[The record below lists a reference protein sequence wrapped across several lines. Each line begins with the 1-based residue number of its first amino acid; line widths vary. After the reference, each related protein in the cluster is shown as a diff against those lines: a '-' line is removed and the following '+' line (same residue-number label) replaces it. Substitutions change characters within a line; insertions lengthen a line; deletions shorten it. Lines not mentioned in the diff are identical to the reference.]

1 MTVLLDISGLSVRF
15 GGVHAL
21 RDVAMQVE
29 EGSIHG
35 LIGPN
40 GAGKTT
46 LLNCIGRVIE
56 PVGGSIN
63 FGDADLLSRRAHDLA
78 SLGVV
83 RTFQNLALIES
94 ATSLDNVRVG
104 LLRAGGMLHLHDFLP
119 TGARARKEREDTAAA
134 LESLSRLGLQEYAAS
149 VVATLPYGIRK
160 STEIARALCAR
171 PRMLLLDEPTAGLNA
186 REMDDLA
193 AVIRKLRSEMGITV
207 LLITHHIEFLLD
219 IADRVTVLD
228 LGRVIADGL
237 PQLMHTDDR
246 VRSAYLGTDE

>member
-1 MTVLLDISGLSVRF
+1 MTALLDVSGLTVRF

-21 RDVAMQVE
+21 QGVSMQVE

-63 FGDADLLSRRAHDLA
+63 FGGADLISHRAHGLA
-78 SLGVV
+78 SLGIA

-94 ATSLDNVRVG
+94 ATALDNVRVG
-104 LLRAGGMLHLHDFLP
+104 LLRTGGMLRFHDFLP
-119 TGARARKEREDTAAA
+119 TGARARKEHEDAAAA
-134 LESLSRLGLQEYAAS
+134 LDALARLGLQEYAAT
-149 VVATLPYGIRK
+149 VVAALPYGIRK

-186 REMDDLA
+186 REMDGLA

-237 PQLMHTDDR
+237 PQLVHTDDR

>member
-1 MTVLLDISGLSVRF
+1 MTALLDISGLTVRF

-21 RDVAMQVE
+21 QDVAMQVE

-46 LLNCIGRVIE
+46 LLNCIGRVIK

-63 FGDADLLSRRAHDLA
+63 FGGTDLLSRHAHDLA
-78 SLGVV
+78 SMGVA

-94 ATSLDNVRVG
+94 ATALDNVRVG
-104 LLRAGGMLHLHDFLP
+104 LQRAGGMFRLHDFLP
-119 TGARARKEREDTAAA
+119 TGARARKEREDAAAA
-134 LESLSRLGLQEYAAS
+134 LDALARLGLQEYAAT
-149 VVATLPYGIRK
+149 VVAAMPYGIRK

-186 REMDDLA
+186 REMSGLA
-193 AVIRKLRSEMGITV
+193 AAIRKLRSELGITV

-237 PQLMHTDDR
+237 PQLVHTDDR
-246 VRSAYLGTDE
+246 VRTAYLGTDE

>member
-1 MTVLLDISGLSVRF
+1 MTALLDIAGLTVRF

-21 RDVAMQVE
+21 QDVAMQVQ

-56 PVGGSIN
+56 PVGGTVS
-63 FGDADLLSRRAHDLA
+63 FGGNELLSRRAHDLA
-78 SLGVV
+78 ALGIA

-94 ATSLDNVRVG
+94 ATAIDNVRVG
-104 LLRAGGMLHLHDFLP
+104 LLRAGRLPSVDDFLP
-119 TGARARKEREDTAAA
+119 TPSRARKEREDAAAA
-134 LESLSRLGLQEYAAS
+134 LAALTQLGLQEHAGS
-149 VVATLPYGIRK
+149 VVAALPYGIRK
-160 STEIARALCAR
+160 SIEIARALCAR
-171 PRMLLLDEPTAGLNA
+171 PRMLMLDEPTAGLNA
-186 REMDDLA
+186 REMDALA
-193 AVIRKLRSEMGITV
+193 VAIRKLKSELGITV

-237 PQLMHTDDR
+237 PQLVHTDER

>member
-1 MTVLLDISGLSVRF
+1 MTALLDISGLTVRF

-21 RDVAMQVE
+21 QDVAMQVE

-46 LLNCIGRVIE
+46 LLNCIGRVIK

-63 FGDADLLSRRAHDLA
+63 FGGTDLLSRHAHDLA
-78 SLGVV
+78 SLGVA

-94 ATSLDNVRVG
+94 ATALDNVRVG
-104 LLRAGGMLHLHDFLP
+104 LQRAGGMFRLHDFLP
-119 TGARARKEREDTAAA
+119 TGARARKEREDAAAA
-134 LESLSRLGLQEYAAS
+134 LDALARLGLQEYAAT
-149 VVATLPYGIRK
+149 VVAAMPYGIRK

-186 REMDDLA
+186 REMSGLA
-193 AVIRKLRSEMGITV
+193 AAIRKLRSELGITV

-237 PQLMHTDDR
+237 PQLVHTDDR
-246 VRSAYLGTDE
+246 VRTAYLGTDE

>member
-1 MTVLLDISGLSVRF
+1 MTALLDISGLTVRF

-21 RDVAMQVE
+21 QDVAMQVE

-46 LLNCIGRVIE
+46 LLNCIGRVIK

-63 FGDADLLSRRAHDLA
+63 FGGTDLLSRHAHDLA
-78 SLGVV
+78 SLGVA

-94 ATSLDNVRVG
+94 ATALDNVRVG
-104 LLRAGGMLHLHDFLP
+104 LQRAGGMFRLHDFLP
-119 TGARARKEREDTAAA
+119 TGARARKEREDAAAA
-134 LESLSRLGLQEYAAS
+134 LDALARLGLQEYAAT
-149 VVATLPYGIRK
+149 VVAAMPYGIRK

-186 REMDDLA
+186 REMSGLA
-193 AVIRKLRSEMGITV
+193 AAIRKLRSELGITV

-237 PQLMHTDDR
+237 PQLVHTDDR
-246 VRSAYLGTDE
+246 VRTAYLGTDD

>member
-1 MTVLLDISGLSVRF
+1 MTALLDISGLSVRF

-21 RDVAMQVE
+21 RDVAMQVQ

-56 PVGGSIN
+56 PVGGSIH
-63 FGDADLLSRRAHDLA
+63 FGGADLVSRRAHDLA
-78 SLGVV
+78 ALGIA

-94 ATSLDNVRVG
+94 ATALDNVRVG
-104 LLRAGGMLHLHDFLP
+104 LLRAGGMLRLHDFLP
-119 TGARARKEREDTAAA
+119 TGARARKEREDAAAA
-134 LESLSRLGLQEYAAS
+134 LDALARLGLQAYAAT
-149 VVATLPYGIRK
+149 VVAALPYGIRK

-193 AVIRKLRSEMGITV
+193 VAIRKLRSDMGITV

-237 PQLMHTDDR
+237 PQLVHTDDR

>member
-1 MTVLLDISGLSVRF
+1 MTALLDISGLTVRF

-21 RDVAMQVE
+21 QEVTMQVQ

-63 FGDADLLSRRAHDLA
+63 FGGVDLISHRAHDLA
-78 SLGVV
+78 ALGIA

-94 ATSLDNVRVG
+94 ATALDNVRIG
-104 LLRAGGMLHLHDFLP
+104 LLRAGGMFSLHDFLP
-119 TGARARKEREDTAAA
+119 TGARARKEREDAAAA
-134 LESLSRLGLQEYAAS
+134 LDALARLGLQEHAAT
-149 VVATLPYGIRK
+149 VVAALPYGIRK

-237 PQLMHTDDR
+237 PQLVHTDDR
-246 VRSAYLGTDE
+246 VRAAYLGTDE